1 MKGGQEK
8 KGFIYHIDPDY
19 YKKGLSITL
28 IQTTIKKVDK
38 LSRLDRLWN
47 LAMPWTLILPT
58 HFSVALGIYIL
69 EI

>member
-38 LSRLDRLWN
+38 LSRLDRL
-47 LAMPWTLILPT
+47 
-58 HFSVALGIYIL
+58 
-69 EI
+69 

>member
-19 YKKGLSITL
+19 YKK
-28 IQTTIKKVDK
+28 VDK
-38 LSRLDRLWN
+38 LWRLDRLWN

-58 HFSVALGIYIL
+58 HFSVALDIYIL